1 MNIFGFSIL
10 IFTMSRRK
18 IAAGNW
24 KMNLNL
30 DDASALVNQIVRSYR
45 DNKVFTYLGVPFPY
59 LLEMSRLTT
68 YIENVDVIAQDCS
81 HFENGAH
88 TGEVS
93 ASMIA
98 AMGISTVIIG
108 HSERRADNH
117 ETNDILKQ
125 KVNLALANGLKI
137 IFCCGESLK
146 TRKAKKHVSFV
157 KNQIKES
164 LFHLKKKDFDNI
176 IIAYEPIWAIGT
188 GETASPAQA
197 QEMHR
202 EIRKY
207 LQTKIQ
213 RKASEVS
220 ILYGGSVKPANAREL
235 FGQKDIDGGLVGGA
249 SLKAETFVP
258 IINSF

>member
-108 HSERRADNH
+108 
-117 ETNDILKQ
+117 
-125 KVNLALANGLKI
+125 GLKI

-235 FGQKDIDGGLVGGA
+235 L
-249 SLKAETFVP
+249 L
-258 IINSF
+258 

>member
-10 IFTMSRRK
+10 NFTMSRRK

-30 DDASALVNQIVRSYR
+30 QDGVHLVHQIVKASR
-45 DNKVFTYLGVPFPY
+45 DKRVDTLLGVPFPY
-59 LLEMSRLTT
+59 LLEMARLSR
-68 YIENVDVIAQDCS
+68 YMDNVDIMAQNCS

-93 ASMIA
+93 ASMLA
-98 AMGISTVIIG
+98 SLGIETVVIG
-108 HSERRADNH
+108 HSERRADNN
-117 ETNDILKQ
+117 ETNDILKL
-125 KVNLALANGLKI
+125 KVDLALANGLQI
-137 IFCCGESLK
+137 VFCCGESLK
-146 TRKAKKHVSFV
+146 TRKAKKHISFV

-164 LFHLKKKDFDNI
+164 LFHLKKKDFDHI
-176 IIAYEPIWAIGT
+176 VIAYEPIWAIGT

-207 LQTKIQ
+207 LKSKIQ
-213 RKASEVS
+213 NKANDIS
-220 ILYGGSVKPANAREL
+220 ILYGGSVKPTNAKEL